1 MNLFQLCLLST
12 AVALEATEIRVDPI
26 NVVHPSHAARITGAG
41 DSWAPILRSGGSL
54 VYFTSTASD
63 LVDNDANGTRSDVF
77 RRDMTTGQTE
87 LLSLGP
93 VGQPGDGASLLLD
106 VSADG
111 NRILF
116 SSGSANFTS
125 NSVPVPGGQLYV
137 RDLQARTTVLVSAT
151 TNGLAEATAR
161 SGFFSS
167 DGTAVIF
174 ESASDSLT
182 AGDTNASPDVFRR
195 DLVTGRTQCLGVR
208 PDGLPFR
215 LGSERPLASADSRI
229 VVFTGKEPISTNP
242 VTVIPSRL
250 PTSVYRRDAVSG
262 TVVEV
267 TIDTS
272 SSPVWSRVVPAG
284 LRGFSLP
291 EYELSRDGRT
301 LIGLTRSVPVVEGGR
316 TNTWAALV
324 HFDLVT
330 DATTTLAFDS
340 RVPEGDPVGDSAGLS
355 ISPDGRS
362 GWVTLTVVGQD
373 GLLTPRIFRWAL
385 DQGLS
390 ELAGFEF
397 SCDPES
403 SLDGRRQGFI
413 GKASGTEDFLL
424 NVLDPVTGIL
434 RALAVSATRE
444 FADLSDFAFSE
455 DGLQLAWTSRAGGIV
470 SDDENEAYDVFVTEL
485 KTSQTRLVSAAR
497 PARPVVLA
505 GGQMPAG
512 SIRLTGPGNEV
523 FFASSNP
530 DLVER
535 GSSTRSTLYVR
546 SIVAEEGRLVGTNSV
561 VTPRSPAES
570 DSGIGDFAV
579 SADGRY
585 LAFQTLS
592 ANIIPGL
599 VGDRNRLFVS
609 DRWAAS
615 TWQVQTGTNLPIGT
629 SLRFSPDGESLFYL
643 ALPQVRQ
650 HRLRDRRDL
659 GSPSIGVAP
668 VSQAEP
674 GLRRGTFTY
683 VQSGRMIELE
693 FPSEG
698 SGPVDSRL
706 LTPVPTPFLIRINAD
721 ASGMVYRQGL
731 DLMFTNR
738 WGGGA
743 RRLFAGSSALSF
755 GNVALSPGGNLVA
768 YEVRGAQDT
777 QIHVCFTSSSNA
789 PSVLISRTPSGAPA
803 TGRSTRPVISP
814 DGRFVAF
821 ASDAPDL
828 VANGTRRV
836 QSVYVADLWTGSLTP
851 VEVPPNLF
859 AMARASSTLTWGPD
873 SRQLAFIATSVNV
886 DGTFNTEAQAIL
898 LARLTPMKETDSD
911 SDLLPDG
918 WERAWFG
925 GLERDGTGDADG
937 DGVDDRGEYLAGT
950 WPTHAW
956 SVLRAEV
963 DSERPGEAPVVRWS
977 SVPGVNYRLDRAESL
992 QGPWSPFSILQPGTG
1007 GKIASPIVP
1016 MGFFRVRAQ

>member
-1 MNLFQLCLLST
+1 MNLFRSCLLST
-12 AVALEATEIRVDPI
+12 AIALHATEIRVDPI
-26 NVVHPSHAARITGAG
+26 NVVHPSHTARITGSG

-54 VYFTSTASD
+54 VYFTSNAGD
-63 LVDNDANGTRSDVF
+63 LVDKDANGTRSDVF
-77 RRDMTTGQTE
+77 RRDMITGQIE

-93 VGQPGDGASLLLD
+93 VGQAGDGDSWLLD

-116 SSGSANFTS
+116 ASGAANFAP
-125 NSVPVPGGQLYV
+125 NAIPFPREQLYV

-151 TNGLAEATAR
+151 TNGLAELSTR
-161 SGFFSS
+161 SGFISP

-174 ESASDSLT
+174 ESLSDSLT
-182 AGDTNASPDVFRR
+182 VGDANASMDVFRR

-208 PDGLPFR
+208 PDGTTFP
-215 LGSERPLASADSRI
+215 LGSERPVVSADGRI
-229 VVFTGKEPISTNP
+229 VVFTGMETVSTNT
-242 VTVIPSRL
+242 VTAIPSRL
-250 PTSVYRRDAVSG
+250 PTGVYRRDTASG

-272 SSPVWSRVVPAG
+272 SSPVWSRVVPAR
-284 LRGFSLP
+284 LRGFSMP
-291 EYELSRDGRT
+291 EYQLGRDGRT
-301 LIGLTRSVPVVEGGR
+301 MIGLTRSVPVADGAQ
-316 TNTWAALV
+316 TNNWAALL
-324 HFDLVT
+324 HFDLVSG
-330 DATTTLAFDS
+330 ATTTLAFDS
-340 RVPEGDPVGDSAGLS
+340 RIPEGDPAGQSAGLS

-362 GWVTLTVVGQD
+362 GWVNISVMGQD
-373 GLLTPRIFRWAL
+373 GILTPRIFRWTL
-385 DQGLS
+385 DQGLF
-390 ELAGFEF
+390 ELAGFD
-397 SCDPES
+397 SSSDPETS
-403 SLDGRRQGFI
+403 ADGQRLAFI
-413 GKASGTEDFLL
+413 GKASGTGDFLL
-424 NVLDPVTGIL
+424 QVLG
-434 RALAVSATRE
+434 SATSVPQLLDE
-444 FADLSDFAFSE
+444 SATPEIADFGDFAFSE
-455 DGLQLAWTSRAGGIV
+455 DGWQLAWTSRAAGIV
-470 SDDENEAYDVFVTEL
+470 NDDENDAYDVFLTDL
-485 KTSQTRLVSAAR
+485 KTLQTRLVSAAR

-535 GSSTRSTLYVR
+535 ATSTRSTLYVR
-546 SIVAEEGRLVGTNSV
+546 SIVSDGGRLSGTNTV
-561 VTPRSPAES
+561 VIPQGPEATE
-570 DSGIGDFAV
+570 SGIGDFAV

-585 LAFQTLS
+585 LAFQSRSTNLV
-592 ANIIPGL
+592 PGL
-599 VGDRNRLFVS
+599 VGDLNRLFIS
-609 DRWAAS
+609 DRWNAS
-615 TWQVQTGTNLPIGT
+615 IWQVQTGTNLPLGT
-629 SLRFSPDGESLFYL
+629 SFRFSPDGESLFYL
-643 ALPQVRQ
+643 ASSQVRQ

-659 GSPSIGVAP
+659 GSPSIGAAF

-683 VQSGRMIELE
+683 VQSGRMIEVE
-693 FPSEG
+693 FPAEG
-698 SGPVDSRL
+698 SGSVDSRL
-706 LTPVPTPFLIRINAD
+706 LTPVPVPFLIRINAD

-768 YEVRGAQDT
+768 YEARGPQDT
-777 QIHVCFTSSSNA
+777 QIHMCFTSSSNI
-789 PSVLISRTPSGAPA
+789 PPVLISRTPSGAPA

-828 VANGTRRV
+828 VAKETRRV

-851 VEVPPNLF
+851 VVVPPELF
-859 AMARASSTLTWGPD
+859 AMGRASSTLTWGPD
-873 SRQLAFIATSVNV
+873 SRQLAFIAASANA

-898 LARLTPMKETDSD
+898 LARLYPLKEVDSD

-956 SVLRAEV
+956 SVLRSQIE
-963 DSERPGEAPVVRWS
+963 SERPGDAPVVRWS
-977 SVPGVNYRLDRAESL
+977 TVPGVNYRLDRAESL
-992 QGPWSPFSILQPGTG
+992 QGPWSAFSNLQQGTG
-1007 GKIASPIVP
+1007 GTVASPAVP
-1016 MGFFRVRAQ
+1016 TGFFRVRTQ